1 MEKHDE
7 VLLSK
12 RRIFLNNFI
21 GGIAWGLGAT
31 IGFSVIVG
39 IVTYI
44 LRQINLMPFIGT
56 FATDITAFVLKNLQ
70 SSPHLVK

>member
-1 MEKHDE
+1 MEKHNE

-12 RRIFLNNFI
+12 KRIFLNNII
-21 GGIAWGLGAT
+21 GGIGWGLGAT
-31 IGFSVIVG
+31 IGFSI
-39 IVTYI
+39 IVTIITYV

-70 SSPHLVK
+70 SSPHLIK